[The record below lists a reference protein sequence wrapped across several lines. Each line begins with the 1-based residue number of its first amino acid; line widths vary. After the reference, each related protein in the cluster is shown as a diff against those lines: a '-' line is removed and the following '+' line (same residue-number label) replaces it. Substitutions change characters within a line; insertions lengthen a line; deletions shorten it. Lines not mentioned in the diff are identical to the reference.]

1 MSILGELLT
10 QLLGE
15 AAVDAMSKNKKPR
28 APFPEGDG
36 NASLGAVSLFSGVL
50 ALLFAGL
57 FFISTLDR
65 LSFADIGATAI
76 IVIAVF
82 AFLAGLL
89 AYRTGRKAPKV
100 TRCNLGMA
108 LIGTWLSL
116 PAMLLSIATIVMCG
130 IRLLQWIR

>member
-15 AAVDAMSKNKKPR
+15 AAVDALSKNKKPHV
-28 APFPEGDG
+28 PLPEGEG
-36 NASLGAVSLFSGVL
+36 NASLGDVSLFSGVL
-50 ALLFAGL
+50 SLLFAGL
-57 FFISTLDR
+57 FFTATLDR
-65 LSFADIGATAI
+65 VSFTDVGGMAI

-82 AFLAGLL
+82 AFLVGLL

-100 TRCNLGMA
+100 TRRNLGMA
-108 LIGTWLSL
+108 RAGTWLSI
-116 PAMLLSIATIVMCG
+116 PAMILSIATIAMCG